1 MDRYEFWFKQ
11 YIFNALLAP
20 QKQAPSSPI
29 NYKSIEDNGKRS
41 TRVAKQKS
49 PAMRKQASFKR
60 STISQPSD
68 LLSTIKVKDETEQ
81 RLLLGKIIFNL
92 EMDRHTEQGKCIWQY
107 KGADFLMPLIFT
119 IMWNKELVFT

>member
-29 NYKSIEDNGKRS
+29 NYKSIEDNSKTS
-41 TRVAKQKS
+41 TRIAKQKS
-49 PAMRKQASFKR
+49 PALRKQASFKR

-68 LLSTIKVKDETEQ
+68 MLSSIKGKDEAEQ
-81 RLLLGKIIFNL
+81 RLLLGKILFNL
-92 EMDRHTEQGKCIWQY
+92 EMERQTELGKCIY
-107 KGADFLMPLIFT
+107 KYKIGNLSKPI
-119 IMWNKELVFT
+119 